1 MKIILLAL
9 FLFINTLLSAEKNKI
24 YFDIAPTHFEYSD
37 FYSSQD
43 IKQQK
48 EIDGLELGFSLLKP
62 SSNESNFYLGMGG
75 GAILNKLSPLVKD
88 SHNLYNLHLLI
99 AEYNFKYITIGGN
112 FSIHHFGKTVPAI
125 GKSFGGSVFYNHSEK
140 LGLGV
145 KLQEGRVDADPNA
158 NVERYPKSDFS
169 YSSLVLRFVF

>member
-1 MKIILLAL
+1 MLIS
-9 FLFINTLLSAEKNKI
+9 NLLSAEKNKI

-48 EIDGLELGFSLLKP
+48 EIDGLGLEFSILKP
-62 SSNESNFYLGMGG
+62 SSDKSNFYLGMGG

-112 FSIHHFGKTVPAI
+112 FSIHHFGKTVPAM
-125 GKSFGGSVFYNHSEK
+125 GKSFGGSIFYNHTEK

-145 KLQEGRVDADPNA
+145 KFQEGRVDADPNA
-158 NVERYPKSDFS
+158 GVERYPKSDFR
-169 YSSLVLRFVF
+169 YSSFVLRFVF